1 METKITNEVIEK
13 GKKAK
18 TTSLLIQRKT
28 TEQKNEALL
37 AIADQL
43 NKDRHAIFNANTI
56 DIQNGKANGLE
67 KNVLDRILLT
77 DERIDA
83 IIHAI
88 EQCVHLYDPIG
99 DELENIKR
107 DDGLHII
114 KKRVPIGVIGI
125 IYEARP
131 NVTID
136 AAMLCIKTN
145 NAVILRGSSSAIE
158 SNKALVASIQSA
170 LQTVNY
176 PIDSVQLIED
186 TSRETAKTL
195 FTLNEYL
202 DVLIPRGSSQ
212 LINTVVKSATVPV
225 IETGAGNCHIFID
238 EAASYEKAIAIVK
251 NAKLQ
256 RPSVCNACESLLIHE
271 KFFTQY
277 GATFIQDLLAEN
289 IELFGDEHVC
299 SLSLEVVPATND
311 HYAEEF
317 LRLALSIKV
326 VPSVE
331 EAIHHIHQFGTKHS
345 EAIITED
352 HENAQLFL
360 QNVDAAAVYHNASTR
375 FTDGFEFGYGA
386 EIGISTQ
393 KLHARGPMGLEALTS
408 SKYFIF
414 GNGHIRS

>member
-1 METKITNEVIEK
+1 MERIVTNEVIDK

-18 TTSLLIQRKT
+18 ASSLLIQRKT
-28 TEQKNEALL
+28 TDQKNKALL

-43 NKDRHAIFNANTI
+43 NKDRHAIFEANKM
-56 DIQNGKANGLE
+56 DMENGQANGLE
-67 KNVLDRILLT
+67 KSVLDRILLT

-88 EQCVHLYDPIG
+88 EQCIELYDPIG

-158 SNKALVASIQSA
+158 SNKALVASIQTA
-170 LQTVNY
+170 LHSVDF

-202 DVLIPRGSSQ
+202 DVLIPRGSQQ
-212 LINTVVKSATVPV
+212 LITTVVKSATVPV
-225 IETGAGNCHIFID
+225 IETGAGNCHIYID
-238 EAASYEKAIAIVK
+238 DSANFEKALSIVK

-256 RPSVCNACESLLIHE
+256 RPSVCNACESILIHE
-271 KFFTQY
+271 KFFKQY
-277 GATFIQDLLAEN
+277 GDSLVQELLAEN

-299 SLSLEVVPATND
+299 SLSIEVVPATND

-326 VPSVE
+326 VTSVE
-331 EAIHHIHQFGTKHS
+331 DAIQHIHQYGTKHS
-345 EAIITED
+345 EAIITEND
-352 HENAQLFL
+352 ENAQLFL

-414 GNGHIRS
+414 GNGHIRT